1 MQVQPYFLFPGGHSQ
16 LGTYVSKGQKKL
28 SPGFGQFK
36 NQDPKLPK
44 KRAPLHHCAKKN
56 RKRLK
61 CEISHQRS
69 WQSRSRQFWLENG
82 HFLAPPQNHPQ
93 GGRNAHNTPR
103 GGGVQ
108 YSSKKKTGHD
118 VCPPAAAIH
127 RQRGRPRTQAA
138 AAGSSAVSA
147 RSPQVVGGQGKSPR
161 QSSSHDPKWWWT
173 ENPWGQSRG
182 ITSFPT

>member
-93 GGRNAHNTPR
+93 GGRNAHNTPP
-103 GGGVQ
+103 GGGCNIPQKRRRVTTCVPQ
-108 YSSKKKTGHD
+108 QQQF
-118 VCPPAAAIH
+118 

-161 QSSSHDPKWWWT
+161 QSSSHDPKWWWI